1 MSSEKSRLRLFWPS
15 RAAFTSKKD
24 CMTLGPR
31 VRVIAALAALFYAPS
46 VEPAEL
52 LVDKAAPDFQVTTL
66 DGEKLTLADF
76 KFEVLVINFWATWC
90 GPCKTELPM
99 LDAYYRQQQ
108 YSGLRILAVTTEDSL
123 PISKLKPL
131 AAVLTI
137 PMARHFKGPYGP
149 MRGVPTNFVIDRHGV
164 LRYAKAGALTFDDM
178 QSVLAPLLKEDV
190 AAHKLETSSALGD
203 QQSGVGSKLN
213 AAEQIA
219 LRAGR

>member
-1 MSSEKSRLRLFWPS
+1 
-15 RAAFTSKKD
+15 
-24 CMTLGPR
+24 MTLGQR
-31 VRVIAALAALFYAPS
+31 VLVIAALAALFHARS
-46 VEPAEL
+46 AEPAEL
-52 LVDKAAPDFQVTTL
+52 VLDKAAPNFEVTTL

-123 PISKLKPL
+123 PIGKLKPL

-149 MRGVPTNFVIDRHGV
+149 MRGVPTNYVIDRHGV

-178 QSVLAPLLKEDV
+178 QAVLAPLLKEDV
-190 AAHKLETSSALGD
+190 SARKLQTSVSLGD
-203 QQSGVGSKLN
+203 QQLGVRNKLN
-213 AAEQIA
+213 AVEQIA
-219 LRAGR
+219 LRGGR